1 MMIIG
6 VLHLELTI
14 DTADSLKE
22 KRVVL
27 NRLRD
32 HVRRRF
38 NVSFAEVGE
47 NDVWNRADLAVATV
61 ANQQQFANQV
71 LSKVAA
77 FVESSRDCD
86 VEDVSMEFL

>member
-1 MMIIG
+1 MIIG
-6 VLHLELTI
+6 VLHIELTI
-14 DTADSLKE
+14 ETADSLKE

-61 ANQQQFANQV
+61 ANQQQFVNRV
-71 LSKVAA
+71 LSKVAE
-77 FVESSRDCD
+77 FIESSRDCD
-86 VEDVSMEFL
+86 VEDFSMEFL